1 MSKINLAIKY
11 RPSSFDDLTE
21 QESIKK
27 ILTYQCE
34 TKTNVNAYLF
44 CGSAG
49 CGKTTSARIFAKMLN
64 DGVENCIELDAAS
77 NNSVDDMRKLV
88 EQSNYQD
95 LTSDYKVII
104 LDEVHVL
111 SNQAWQALLKT
122 LEEPP
127 AKTIFIMCT
136 TDPQKIPKTILS
148 RVQRFN
154 FKKISYE
161 GIIDRL
167 LLILECEKMENEAIS
182 YDFEAIEY
190 IARLSQGGLRDAI
203 TSLDKCLSYSNNLTV
218 EVVEKCLDI
227 VDIDIMAE
235 LSLGI
240 LNKRLVLLDI
250 IENVYNSGSDIKLFT
265 KQYLDF
271 VVNHIKLIQ
280 TKNEKY
286 TLFSKEMSE
295 KLLSQKVDIVTY
307 IELMELLLDLNE
319 LMRYET
325 NPKVLLEAY
334 LIKFVKDHKL

>member
-1 MSKINLAIKY
+1 M
-11 RPSSFDDLTE
+11 
-21 QESIKK
+21 
-27 ILTYQCE
+27 
-34 TKTNVNAYLF
+34 
-44 CGSAG
+44 
-49 CGKTTSARIFAKMLN
+49 
-64 DGVENCIELDAAS
+64 
-77 NNSVDDMRKLV
+77 
-88 EQSNYQD
+88 
-95 LTSDYKVII
+95 
-104 LDEVHVL
+104 
-111 SNQAWQALLKT
+111 
-122 LEEPP
+122 
-127 AKTIFIMCT
+127 
-136 TDPQKIPKTILS
+136 
-148 RVQRFN
+148 QRFN

-295 KLLSQKVDIVTY
+295 KLLSQEVDIATY

-334 LIKFVKDHKL
+334 LIKFVKDHQI